1 MVDLRNVPAGTY
13 VRLRDGRV
21 KRVICHNGDSTTQ
34 IEDIGCVWS
43 DSGERARG
51 LERKEDVVEII
62 TADPIFPDSRGW
74 VHVGDAAV
82 KWFGDQFVQVFA
94 SGEIWYNKWD
104 SAEWF
109 AAIEDCDTQQQ
120 SIDAIEAAWAKH
132 IAATTETDA
141 DKAARLEAENAEL
154 RRRLELI
161 GDAVR
166 VRSADGAD

>member
-21 KRVICHNGDSTTQ
+21 KRVVCHNGDSTTQ

-74 VHVGDAAV
+74 VHVGDAVV
-82 KWFGDQFVQVFA
+82 KWFGDMLVA
-94 SGEIWYNKWD
+94 ILPDEIIGSGNNPHWID
-104 SAEWF
+104 SF
-109 AAIEDCDTQQQ
+109 DNDVILDGVNS
-120 SIDAIEAAWAKH
+120 SIDAVEAAWAKH

-154 RRRLELI
+154 RLRLELI

-166 VRSADGAD
+166 A

>member
-1 MVDLRNVPAGTY
+1 MVDLRNVPAKTL
-13 VRLRDGRV
+13 VRLRDGRF
-21 KRVICHNGDSTTQ
+21 KRIVRHDSDGTTY
-34 IEDIGCVWS
+34 IDHVGKVYS
-43 DSGERARG
+43 DTGERIRG
-51 LERKEDVVEII
+51 LEKKNDVVEII

-120 SIDAIEAAWAKH
+120 SIDAIESAWAKH
-132 IAATTETDA
+132 VAATTETDA
-141 DKAARLEAENAEL
+141 DKAARLEADNAEL
-154 RRRLELI
+154 RRRLKLI
-161 GDAVR
+161 EEAVKGC
-166 VRSADGAD
+166 AE